1 MLKKLLGETSALAW
15 TLGGTALVLIT
26 LSGTTRT
33 IGVWISVASL
43 AAHLAGVA
51 LSGKDSE
58 EES

>member
-1 MLKKLLGETSALAW
+1 MIKKLLGETSALAW

-33 IGVWISVASL
+33 IGVWISIASL
-43 AAHLAGVA
+43 AAHLAGVV
-51 LSGKDSE
+51 LGNDDPE